1 MTIRW
6 GMIGTGSVAE
16 HKSGPAF
23 LRAPGGSLEAVASRR
38 HDRALDYAARHGVPH
53 VFASP
58 GDLIASELVD
68 AVYIATPPA
77 SHLPLA
83 LAAAKA
89 GKPCCV
95 EKPMT
100 VYLRD
105 AEELCRAFD
114 EAGVPLFVSY
124 YRRSLPRFAAIDE
137 AIDNGAIGPIRS
149 VTWTLGRVG
158 ATPVTGDN
166 WRIDPSEAP
175 GGLFEDLACHGLDL
189 FDRLFGP
196 ITNVDVSQLR
206 IPAETLV
213 PDRVEARWRHG
224 PAIEAHGIWDFAAE
238 ARTDTIVII
247 GEHGTIRFAMFDEAS
262 IEVYSRA
269 GVATHDIPNPKPIQL
284 PHVIALNRALGAGV
298 PHPSTGHSAL
308 RTARVSEAILRGPCA
323 RIERG

>member
-6 GMIGTGSVAE
+6 GMICTGSVAE

-105 AEELCRAFD
+105 AETLCRAFD
-114 EAGVPLFVSY
+114 KAGVPLFISY
-124 YRRSLPRFAAIDE
+124 YRRSLPRFAAVAQ
-137 AIDNGAIGPIRS
+137 AIDTDAIGTIRS
-149 VTWTLGRVG
+149 VTWTLARVG
-158 ATPVTGDN
+158 TKPVAGDN
-166 WRIDPSEAP
+166 WRLDPSEAP

-189 FDRLFGP
+189 FDSLFGP
-196 ITNVDVSQLR
+196 ISHVGASQLR
-206 IPAETLV
+206 IPAESPV
-213 PDRVEARWRHG
+213 PDRVEARWHHAA
-224 PAIEAHGIWDFAAE
+224 AIEAHGIWDFAAE
-238 ARTDTIVII
+238 ARADTIAIT
-247 GEHGTIRFAMFDEAS
+247 GEHGTVRFAMFDEAP
-262 IEVYSRA
+262 IEVHNRA
-269 GVATHDIPNPKPIQL
+269 GVATHDVPNPKPIQL
-284 PHVIALNRALGAGV
+284 PHVIALNQALGAGL
-298 PHPSTGHSAL
+298 PHPSTGYSAL
-308 RTARVSEAILRGPCA
+308 RTARVTEAILRGPHA